1 MTIQLSVE
9 VRNARLAAYEAPIGT
24 APLLRMY
31 SGAMPANTAAAA
43 TGTLLV
49 EMTLPSDWLTAPSAG
64 GVSKSGTWQDLSAN
78 AGGTLGYY
86 RIYNSAGTL
95 CHDQGTITA
104 TGGGGDME
112 VDNTSVASGQQ
123 VTVSAFSRTE
133 ANA

>member
-9 VRNARLAAYEAPIGT
+9 TRNARLAAYEATIGT

-31 SGAMPANTAAAA
+31 SGAQPANCAAAA

-64 GVSKSGTWQDLSAN
+64 AVGKSGAWQDVAAN
-78 AGGTLGYY
+78 AGGTLGHY
-86 RIYNSAGTL
+86 RIYDNAGTT
-95 CHDQGTITA
+95 CHDQGSITA

-112 VDNTSVASGQQ
+112 VDNTSVAINQQ
-123 VTVSAFSRTE
+123 VTVTTFSRTE

>member
-9 VRNARLAAYEAPIGT
+9 TRNARLAAYEATIGT
-24 APLLRMY
+24 SPLLRMY
-31 SGAMPANTAAAA
+31 SGAPPANTAAAA

-64 GVSKSGTWQDLSAN
+64 AVSKSGTWQDLAAN

-86 RIYNSAGTL
+86 RILNSAGTL
-95 CHDQGTITA
+95 CHEQGTITA

-112 VDNTSVASGQQ
+112 VDNTSVAVNQQ
-123 VTVSAFSRTE
+123 VTVTAFSRTE